1 MKYRFQALAFCPQCG
16 AKYEVD
22 NFDPAAAVFLC
33 QACGYDFYQ
42 HSAPSAV
49 AVVPSALDPSQ
60 VLMITRRTPPNEG
73 LLALPGG
80 ILRHGEHP
88 ANAAVRET
96 LEETTLRVRVDRL
109 LCATPVDYNYR
120 GAHISMLELAYVMR
134 PVVCNLA
141 GVRTSEAARIDFMLV
156 DDLLADP
163 TRLAFPEQ
171 SHVLDAYRRSLGGN
185 VQNPWRNHAVSL

>member
-16 AKYEVD
+16 AKYDVD

-33 QACGYDFYQ
+33 HSCGYDFYQ

-49 AVVPSALDPSQ
+49 AVVPSALNPSQ

-80 ILRHGEHP
+80 ILHHGEHP

-120 GAHISMLELAYVMR
+120 GAQISMLELAYVMR

-141 GVRTSEAARIDFMLV
+141 GVRTPEATRIEFVLV
-156 DDLLADP
+156 DQLLADA

-171 SHVLDAYRRSLGGN
+171 SHVLDAYRRSLGGGI
-185 VQNPWRNHAVSL
+185 QNPWRSHALSL

>member
-1 MKYRFQALAFCPQCG
+1 MKYRYQALAFCPRCG
-16 AKYEVD
+16 AKYEIS

-33 QACGYDFYQ
+33 QSCDYDFYQ

-49 AVVPSALDPSQ
+49 AVVPSALDPAQ

-88 ANAAVRET
+88 ASAAVRET
-96 LEETTLRVRVDRL
+96 FEETTLRVGVDRL

-120 GAHISMLELAYVMR
+120 GACISMLELAYVMR

-141 GVRTSEAARIDFMLV
+141 GVRTPEATRIELLHV
-156 DDLLADP
+156 DELLAAT

-171 SHVLDAYRRSLGGN
+171 GHVLDAYRRSLGGN
-185 VQNPWRNHAVSL
+185 VQNMWRSHAVSL

>member
-1 MKYRFQALAFCPQCG
+1 MMYRFQALEFCPQCG
-16 AKYEVD
+16 EKYEIG
-22 NFDPAAAVFLC
+22 NFDPAGAVFLC
-33 QACGYDFYQ
+33 PSCGYDFYQ

-49 AVVPSALDPSQ
+49 AVIPSALDPAQ

-88 ANAAVRET
+88 ASAAVRET
-96 LEETTLRVRVDRL
+96 VEETTLRVRVERL

-120 GAHISMLELAYVMR
+120 GARISMLELAYVMR

-141 GVRTSEAARIDFMLV
+141 GVRTPEAARIDFLHV
-156 DDLLADP
+156 DELLAAT

-171 SHVLDAYRRSLGGN
+171 GHALDAYRRSLEGSA
-185 VQNPWRNHAVSL
+185 QNLWRNHAVSL